1 MMGKRLQDPML
12 ANQTHELTR
21 LLQAWSDGD
30 QQAFEKLVP
39 RIQRELHRLAA
50 VYMAGERSNHPLQ
63 ATALINE
70 AYIRLIEWDSVRW
83 QNRAHFFAM
92 AAQLMRKILVD
103 MARARSRTK
112 RGGGTIETKLDEA
125 CVLYQERSRDL
136 LLLDAALTEF
146 AEVDP
151 RKSRIVELKFF
162 GGLSEEEVAL
172 VLGISVRTVR
182 REWNFAKAWLHS
194 EISGSES

>member
-1 MMGKRLQDPML
+1 MI

-21 LLQAWSDGD
+21 LLQAWSEGD

-50 VYMAGERSNHPLQ
+50 IYMAGERPNHPLQ

-70 AYIRLIEWDSVRW
+70 AYIRLIEWDTVQW

-103 MARARSRTK
+103 MARARKRTK
-112 RGGGTIETKLDEA
+112 RGGGSVQTTLDEG

-136 LLLDAALTEF
+136 LLLDEALTQL
-146 AEVDP
+146 AELDS

-162 GGLSEEEVAL
+162 GGLSEEEVAS
-172 VLGISVRTVR
+172 VLGLSVRTVR
-182 REWNFAKAWLHS
+182 REWNFAKAWLHT
-194 EISGSES
+194 EINGS